1 VRGNASE
8 QLEAALVDS
17 MIDGMCEQYDA
28 VEVKRA
34 YRLDEDNV
42 LTVDVILEVRRA
54 PKHITVTAKLL

>member
-1 VRGNASE
+1 
-8 QLEAALVDS
+8 